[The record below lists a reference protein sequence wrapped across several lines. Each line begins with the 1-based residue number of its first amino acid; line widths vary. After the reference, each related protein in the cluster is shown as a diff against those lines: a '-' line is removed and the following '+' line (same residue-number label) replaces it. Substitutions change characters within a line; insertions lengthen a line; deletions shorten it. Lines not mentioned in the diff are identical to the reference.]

1 MINNAL
7 IDQLA
12 ALAVMP
18 VIQIENADDAVKL
31 VEVLSENGLPAAE
44 ITFRSAAAGES
55 IRRIR
60 AAFPDVI
67 LCAGT
72 VLTITQV
79 DEAVSAGADFII
91 SPGFNPTTVNYCI
104 KNGIKIIPGINNP
117 SQIEQALE
125 LGIKVVKFFPAEAS
139 GGVNMVK
146 ALVGPYSQ
154 IKLMP
159 TGGIKPSNV
168 MDYLAVPQ
176 VVACGGSWIA
186 TTADIANNNWDTI
199 AKSVRDTCQLVQ
211 LNKT

>member
-1 MINNAL
+1 MINNEL

-72 VLTITQV
+72 VLTIGQV
-79 DEAVSAGADFII
+79 DEAVAAGADFII

-104 KNGIKIIPGINNP
+104 ENGIKIIPGINNP

-176 VVACGGSWIA
+176 VIACGGSWIA
-186 TTADIANNNWDTI
+186 TTSAIANHDWDTI
-199 AKSVRDTCQLVQ
+199 AKNARDTCQLVHA
-211 LNKT
+211 K

>member
-1 MINNAL
+1 MINSEL
-7 IDQLA
+7 IEQLK

-44 ITFRSAAAGES
+44 ITFRSAAAPES

-60 AAFPDVI
+60 HAFPEVI

-72 VLTITQV
+72 VLTIKQV
-79 DEAVSAGADFII
+79 DEAVAAGADFII

-125 LGIKVVKFFPAEAS
+125 LGINVVKFFPAEAS

-146 ALVGPYSQ
+146 ALVGPYGQ

-159 TGGIKPSNV
+159 TGGIKPSNL
-168 MDYLAVPQ
+168 MEYLAVPQ

-186 TTADIANNNWDTI
+186 TTAAIENNDWDSI
-199 AKSVRDTCQLVQ
+199 AKNVRDTCQLVQ
-211 LNKT
+211 AK

>member
-1 MINNAL
+1 MIDKEL
-7 IDQLA
+7 VDKLA

-18 VIQIENADDAVKL
+18 VIQIEDADDAVKL

-44 ITFRSAAAGES
+44 ITFRSAAAPES

-60 AAFPDVI
+60 EAFPDVI

-72 VLTITQV
+72 ILTIDQV
-79 DEAVSAGADFII
+79 DEAVAAGADFII

-104 KNGIKIIPGINNP
+104 ENGIKIIPGINNP

-125 LGIKVVKFFPAEAS
+125 MGLTLVKFFPAEAS

-159 TGGIKPSNV
+159 TGGIKPGNV
-168 MDYLAVPQ
+168 MDYLAIPQ

-186 TTADIANNNWDTI
+186 STKAIRENDWEGI
-199 AKSVRDTCQLVQ
+199 AKNARETCQLVQ
-211 LNKT
+211 A

>member
-1 MINNAL
+1 MINNEL

-44 ITFRSAAAGES
+44 ITFRSAAAAES

-60 AAFPDVI
+60 NAFPDVI

-72 VLTITQV
+72 VLTIGQV
-79 DEAVSAGADFII
+79 DEAVEAGADFII

-104 KNGIKIIPGINNP
+104 ENGIKIIPGINNP

-176 VVACGGSWIA
+176 VIACGGSWIA
-186 TTADIANNNWDTI
+186 TTSAIANHDWDTI
-199 AKSVRDTCQLVQ
+199 AKNARDTCQLVHA
-211 LNKT
+211 K

>member
-1 MINNAL
+1 L
-7 IDQLA
+7 VEKLA
-12 ALAVMP
+12 ELAVMP

-44 ITFRSAAAGES
+44 ITFRSTAAAES

-72 VLTITQV
+72 ILTIAQV
-79 DEAVSAGADFII
+79 DEAVTAGADLII
-91 SPGFNPTTVNYCI
+91 SPGLNPTTVQYCI
-104 KNGIKIIPGINNP
+104 ANGIKIIPGVNNP
-117 SQIEQALE
+117 SQIEQALG
-125 LGIKVVKFFPAEAS
+125 LGLTVVKFFPAEAS
-139 GGVNMVK
+139 GGVDMVK

-159 TGGIKPSNV
+159 TGGIKPSNLLE
-168 MDYLAVPQ
+168 YLGIPQ

-186 TTADIANNNWDTI
+186 TTSAIRHHDWEGIANN
-199 AKSVRDTCQLVQ
+199 VRETCQLV
-211 LNKT
+211 KA

>member
-1 MINNAL
+1 MINHEL
-7 IDQLA
+7 IDKLS

-31 VEVLSENGLPAAE
+31 VEVLSENGLAAAE
-44 ITFRSAAAGES
+44 ITFRSAAAAES

-60 AAFPDVI
+60 NAFPDVI

-72 VLTITQV
+72 VLTIAQV
-79 DEAVSAGADFII
+79 DEAVAAGADFII

-125 LGIKVVKFFPAEAS
+125 LGINVVKFFPAEAS

-168 MDYLAVPQ
+168 LDYLAIPQ
-176 VVACGGSWIA
+176 VIACGGSWLA
-186 TTADIANNNWDTI
+186 TTSAIADNDWDTI
-199 AKSVRDTCQLVQ
+199 AKNVRDTCQLVQ
-211 LNKT
+211 KV

>member
-31 VEVLSENGLPAAE
+31 VEVLSDNGLPAAE

-72 VLTITQV
+72 VLTIAQV
-79 DEAVSAGADFII
+79 DEAVAAGADFII
-91 SPGFNPTTVNYCI
+91 SPGFNPTIVNYCI
-104 KNGIKIIPGINNP
+104 KNSIKIIPGINNP

-125 LGIKVVKFFPAEAS
+125 LGINVVKFFPAEAS

-186 TTADIANNNWDTI
+186 TTADITNNDWDSI
-199 AKSVRDTCQLVQ
+199 AKNALETCQLVQ
-211 LNKT
+211 AK

>member
-1 MINNAL
+1 MINNEL

-31 VEVLSENGLPAAE
+31 VEVLSDNGLPAAE
-44 ITFRSAAAGES
+44 ITFRSAAAAES

-72 VLTITQV
+72 VLTIAQV
-79 DEAVSAGADFII
+79 DEAVAAGADFII
-91 SPGFNPTTVNYCI
+91 SPGLNPTTVQYCI
-104 KNGIKIIPGINNP
+104 ANGIKIIPGINNP

-125 LGIKVVKFFPAEAS
+125 LGLTVVKFFPAEAS

-168 MDYLAVPQ
+168 QDYLAIPQ
-176 VVACGGSWIA
+176 VIACGGSWIA
-186 TTADIANNNWDTI
+186 TTSAIRDHDWEGIANN
-199 AKSVRDTCQLVQ
+199 VRETCLLVEA
-211 LNKT
+211 

>member
-1 MINNAL
+1 MINNEL

-44 ITFRSAAAGES
+44 ITFRSAAAAES

-60 AAFPDVI
+60 TAFPEVI

-72 VLTITQV
+72 VLTIAQV
-79 DEAVSAGADFII
+79 DEAVAAGADFII

-104 KNGIKIIPGINNP
+104 ENGIKIIPGINNP

-125 LGIKVVKFFPAEAS
+125 LGINVVKFFPAEAS

-154 IKLMP
+154 IRLMP
-159 TGGIKPSNV
+159 TGGIKPANV

-176 VVACGGSWIA
+176 VIACGGSWIA
-186 TTADIANNNWDTI
+186 TTAAITNHDWDTI
-199 AKSVRDTCQLVQ
+199 AKNARDTSLLVQ
-211 LNKT
+211 AK

>member
-1 MINNAL
+1 MINNEL
-7 IDQLA
+7 IEQLA

-44 ITFRSAAAGES
+44 ITFRSAAAAES

-60 AAFPDVI
+60 CAFPDVI

-72 VLTITQV
+72 VLTIAQV
-79 DEAVSAGADFII
+79 DEAVAAGADFII

-104 KNGIKIIPGINNP
+104 AKGIKIIPGINNP

-125 LGIKVVKFFPAEAS
+125 LGINVVKFFPAEAS

-168 MDYLAVPQ
+168 LDYLAIPQ

-186 TTADIANNNWDTI
+186 TTAAIENNDWDNI
-199 AKSVRDTCQLVQ
+199 AKNARDTCQLVQ
-211 LNKT
+211 AKV

>member
-1 MINNAL
+1 MINNEL

-72 VLTITQV
+72 VLTIGQV
-79 DEAVSAGADFII
+79 DEAVAAGADFII

-104 KNGIKIIPGINNP
+104 ENGIKIIPGINNP

-146 ALVGPYSQ
+146 ALVGPYNQ

-176 VVACGGSWIA
+176 VIACGGSWIA
-186 TTADIANNNWDTI
+186 TTSAIANHDWDTI
-199 AKSVRDTCQLVQ
+199 AKNARDTCQLVHA
-211 LNKT
+211 K

>member
-1 MINNAL
+1 MINKEL
-7 IDQLA
+7 IDKLS

-31 VEVLSENGLPAAE
+31 VEVLAENGLPAAE
-44 ITFRSAAAGES
+44 ITFRSTAAAES

-72 VLTITQV
+72 ILTIAQV
-79 DEAVSAGADFII
+79 DEAVAAGADFII

-125 LGIKVVKFFPAEAS
+125 LGINVVKFFPAEAS
-139 GGVNMVK
+139 GGVAMVK

-154 IKLMP
+154 LKIMP
-159 TGGIKPSNV
+159 TGGISPANV
-168 MDYLAVPQ
+168 LEYLAIPQ

-186 TTADIANNNWDTI
+186 TTAAIRDNDWDGI
-199 AKSVRDTCQLVQ
+199 AKQARDTRTLVQ
-211 LNKT
+211 K

>member
-1 MINNAL
+1 MINNEL
-7 IDQLA
+7 IDKLS
-12 ALAVMP
+12 ALAIMP
-18 VIQIENADDAVKL
+18 VIQIENADDAVEL
-31 VEVLSENGLPAAE
+31 VAVLSENGLPAAE
-44 ITFRSAAAGES
+44 ITFRSAAAAES

-72 VLTITQV
+72 VLTIAQV
-79 DEAVSAGADFII
+79 DEAVAAGADFII

-104 KNGIKIIPGINNP
+104 ENGIKIIPGINNP

-125 LGIKVVKFFPAEAS
+125 LGINVVKFFPAEAS

-168 MDYLAVPQ
+168 MEYLAVPQ
-176 VVACGGSWIA
+176 VIACGGSWIA
-186 TTADIANNNWDTI
+186 TTAAISDHDWDTI
-199 AKSVRDTCQLVQ
+199 AKNTVDTCKLV
-211 LNKT
+211 NA

>member
-31 VEVLSENGLPAAE
+31 VEVLSDNGLPAAE

-72 VLTITQV
+72 VLTIAQV
-79 DEAVSAGADFII
+79 DEAVAAGADFII

-125 LGIKVVKFFPAEAS
+125 LGINVVKFFPAEAS

-186 TTADIANNNWDTI
+186 TTADITNNDWDSI
-199 AKSVRDTCQLVQ
+199 AKNALETCQLVQ
-211 LNKT
+211 AK

>member
-1 MINNAL
+1 MINNEL
-7 IDQLA
+7 IDQLV

-44 ITFRSAAAGES
+44 ITFRSTAAGES

-72 VLTITQV
+72 VLTIGQV
-79 DEAVSAGADFII
+79 DEAVAAGADFII

-104 KNGIKIIPGINNP
+104 ENGIKIIPGINNP

-146 ALVGPYSQ
+146 ALVGPYNQ

-176 VVACGGSWIA
+176 VIACGGSWIA
-186 TTADIANNNWDTI
+186 TTSAIANHDWDTI
-199 AKSVRDTCQLVQ
+199 AKNARDTCQLVHA
-211 LNKT
+211 K

>member
-1 MINNAL
+1 MINNEL
-7 IDQLA
+7 IDKLS
-12 ALAVMP
+12 ALAIMP

-44 ITFRSAAAGES
+44 ITFRSAAAAES

-72 VLTITQV
+72 VLTIAQV
-79 DEAVSAGADFII
+79 DEAVAAGADFII

-104 KNGIKIIPGINNP
+104 ENDIKIIPGINNP

-125 LGIKVVKFFPAEAS
+125 LGINVVKFFPAEAS

-168 MDYLAVPQ
+168 LEYLAIPQ

-186 TTADIANNNWDTI
+186 TTAAIRDHDWDTI
-199 AKSVRDTCQLVQ
+199 AKNAVATCKLV
-211 LNKT
+211 NA

>member
-1 MINNAL
+1 MINNEL

-31 VEVLSENGLPAAE
+31 VEVLSDNGLPAAE

-72 VLTITQV
+72 VLTIAQV
-79 DEAVSAGADFII
+79 DEAVAAGADFII

-104 KNGIKIIPGINNP
+104 DNGIKIIPGINNP

-186 TTADIANNNWDTI
+186 TTADIAKNDWDTI
-199 AKSVRDTCQLVQ
+199 AKSVRDTCQLLQ
-211 LNKT
+211 AK

>member
-1 MINNAL
+1 MINKEL
-7 IDQLA
+7 IDKLS

-31 VEVLSENGLPAAE
+31 VEVLAENGLPAAE
-44 ITFRSAAAGES
+44 ITFRSAAAAES

-72 VLTITQV
+72 ILTIAQV
-79 DEAVSAGADFII
+79 DEAVAAGADFII

-125 LGIKVVKFFPAEAS
+125 LGINVVKFFPAEAS
-139 GGVNMVK
+139 GGVAMVK

-154 IKLMP
+154 LKIMP
-159 TGGIKPSNV
+159 TGGISPANV
-168 MDYLAVPQ
+168 LEYLAIPQ

-186 TTADIANNNWDTI
+186 TTAAIRDNDWDGI
-199 AKSVRDTCQLVQ
+199 AKQARDTRTLVQ
-211 LNKT
+211 K

>member
-1 MINNAL
+1 MINNEL

-12 ALAVMP
+12 TLAVMP
-18 VIQIENADDAVKL
+18 VIQIENADDAVNL
-31 VEVLSENGLPAAE
+31 VEVLSENGLPAVE
-44 ITFRSAAAGES
+44 ITFRSAAAAES

-60 AAFPDVI
+60 NAFPDVI

-79 DEAVSAGADFII
+79 DEAIAAGADFII

-104 KNGIKIIPGINNP
+104 EHGIKIIPGVNNP

-125 LGIKVVKFFPAEAS
+125 LGIHLVKFFPAEAS

-168 MDYLAVPQ
+168 LDYLAIPQ

-186 TTADIANNNWDTI
+186 TPSAITEHDWDGI
-199 AKSVRDTCQLVQ
+199 AKNVRDTCQLVQ
-211 LNKT
+211 V

>member
-1 MINNAL
+1 MINNEL
-7 IDQLA
+7 IEQLA
-12 ALAVMP
+12 ALSVMP

-31 VEVLSENGLPAAE
+31 VEILSDNGLPAAE
-44 ITFRSAAAGES
+44 ITFRSAAAAES

-60 AAFPDVI
+60 DAFPDII

-72 VLTITQV
+72 VLTIAQV
-79 DEAVSAGADFII
+79 DEAVAAGADFII

-104 KNGIKIIPGINNP
+104 EHGIKIIPGINNP

-125 LGIKVVKFFPAEAS
+125 LGVNVVKFFPAEAS

-176 VVACGGSWIA
+176 VIACGGSWIA
-186 TTADIANNNWDTI
+186 TTSAIEANDWDSI
-199 AKSVRDTCQLVQ
+199 AKNVRDTCQLVQ
-211 LNKT
+211 AR

>member
-31 VEVLSENGLPAAE
+31 VEVLSDNGLPAAE

-72 VLTITQV
+72 VLTIAQV
-79 DEAVSAGADFII
+79 DEAVTAGADFII

-168 MDYLAVPQ
+168 MDYLTVPQ
-176 VVACGGSWIA
+176 VIACGGSWIA
-186 TTADIANNNWDTI
+186 TTSAIANHDWDTI
-199 AKSVRDTCQLVQ
+199 AKNARDTCQLVQ
-211 LNKT
+211 TK

>member
-1 MINNAL
+1 MINNEL

-44 ITFRSAAAGES
+44 ITFRSAAAAES

-60 AAFPDVI
+60 NAFPDVI

-72 VLTITQV
+72 VLTIGQV
-79 DEAVSAGADFII
+79 DEAVEAGADFII

-104 KNGIKIIPGINNP
+104 ENGIKIIPGINNP

-176 VVACGGSWIA
+176 VIACGGSWIA
-186 TTADIANNNWDTI
+186 TTSAIANHDWDTI
-199 AKSVRDTCQLVQ
+199 AKNARNTCQLVHA
-211 LNKT
+211 K

>member
-1 MINNAL
+1 MINHEL
-7 IDQLA
+7 IDKLS

-31 VEVLSENGLPAAE
+31 VEVLSENGLAAAE
-44 ITFRSAAAGES
+44 ITFRSAAAAES

-60 AAFPDVI
+60 NAFPDVI

-72 VLTITQV
+72 VLTIAQV
-79 DEAVSAGADFII
+79 DEAVAAGADLII

-104 KNGIKIIPGINNP
+104 RNGIKIIPGINNP

-125 LGIKVVKFFPAEAS
+125 LGINVVKFFPAEAS

-168 MDYLAVPQ
+168 LDYLAIPQ
-176 VVACGGSWIA
+176 VIACGGSWLA
-186 TTADIANNNWDTI
+186 TTSAIEDNDWDTI
-199 AKSVRDTCQLVQ
+199 AKNVRETCQLVQ
-211 LNKT
+211 VKS

>member
-31 VEVLSENGLPAAE
+31 VEVLSDNGLPAAE

-72 VLTITQV
+72 VLTIAQV
-79 DEAVSAGADFII
+79 DEAVAAGADFII

-125 LGIKVVKFFPAEAS
+125 LGINVVKFFPAEAS

-186 TTADIANNNWDTI
+186 TTADITNNDWDRI
-199 AKSVRDTCQLVQ
+199 AKNAFETCQLVQ
-211 LNKT
+211 AK

>member
-1 MINNAL
+1 MINNEL

-72 VLTITQV
+72 VLTIAQV
-79 DEAVSAGADFII
+79 DEAVAAGANFII

-176 VVACGGSWIA
+176 VIACGGSWIA
-186 TTADIANNNWDTI
+186 TTSAIANHDWDTI
-199 AKSVRDTCQLVQ
+199 AKNARDTCLLVQ
-211 LNKT
+211 AK

>member
-1 MINNAL
+1 MINNEL
-7 IDQLA
+7 IDQLT

-31 VEVLSENGLPAAE
+31 VAVLSENGLPAAE
-44 ITFRSAAAGES
+44 ITFRSAAAAES

-72 VLTITQV
+72 VLTIAQV
-79 DEAVSAGADFII
+79 DEAVAAGADFII

-104 KNGIKIIPGINNP
+104 ENGIKIIPGINNP

-125 LGIKVVKFFPAEAS
+125 LGINVMKFFPAEAS
-139 GGVNMVK
+139 GGINMVK

-168 MDYLAVPQ
+168 LDYLAIPQ
-176 VVACGGSWIA
+176 VIACGGSWLA
-186 TTADIANNNWDTI
+186 TTSAIEDNDWDTI
-199 AKSVRDTCQLVQ
+199 AKNVRDTCQLVQ
-211 LNKT
+211 VKS

>member
-31 VEVLSENGLPAAE
+31 VEVLSDNGLPAAE

-60 AAFPDVI
+60 AAFPNVL

-72 VLTITQV
+72 VLTIAQV
-79 DEAVSAGADFII
+79 DEAVAAGADFII

-104 KNGIKIIPGINNP
+104 DNGIKIIPGINNP

-186 TTADIANNNWDTI
+186 TTAAITNNDWDTI
-199 AKSVRDTCQLVQ
+199 AKNARETCQLVQ
-211 LNKT
+211 AK